1 MKDIHKNSIKFTIFF
16 LDGFRKHCYFLR
28 VYWEKFKNE
37 PLFLPAPVSRQFH
50 NTRKFHAGAEVALA
64 ESWDWWVFRELDSRV
79 GSWALGG
86 GLWQPPDSH
95 RAERAQKTLLPRDRI
110 GL

>member
-37 PLFLPAPVSRQFH
+37 PLF
-50 NTRKFHAGAEVALA
+50 TK
-64 ESWDWWVFRELDSRV
+64 
-79 GSWALGG
+79 
-86 GLWQPPDSH
+86 
-95 RAERAQKTLLPRDRI
+95 QKRI
-110 GL
+110 TFISLS